1 MRLKELRDEK
11 NLTQEDIAQAIN
23 TSRPNISR
31 WEKEL
36 NEPAA
41 SQIVKLADFFGCST
55 DYLLGRSDDLGVIT
69 FSNEQK
75 PVLKKDEQIVLDAYR
90 ALPEDLRRRA
100 RVYIEKLAEL
110 VAAEQ
115 APVRPFRA

>member
-55 DYLLGRSDDLGVIT
+55 DYLLGRSDDLGVI
-69 FSNEQK
+69 SIANEK
-75 PVLKKDEQIVLDAYR
+75 SPSLSKDELELIEEYR
-90 ALPEDLRRRA
+90 T
-100 RVYIEKLAEL
+100 LAPYLQEML
-110 VAAEQ
+110 KATIRTWKGVPQENFQ
-115 APVRPFRA
+115 ERGMKK

>member
-41 SQIVKLADFFGCST
+41 GQIVKLADFFGYSMT
-55 DYLLGRSDDLGVIT
+55 IYSDARMISALFQSRT
-69 FSNEQK
+69 
-75 PVLKKDEQIVLDAYR
+75 KK
-90 ALPEDLRRRA
+90 A
-100 RVYIEKLAEL
+100 R
-110 VAAEQ
+110 
-115 APVRPFRA
+115 P